1 MYYPDRPVA
10 INLITSNLIRK
21 NVKAKPDTV
30 YYAVDTNEVYIF
42 TADEKWVK
50 SINNIAPEV
59 QAKRYTNKQFKC
71 PSCGAPHK
79 ETEEKCSWCGN
90 YFVSEDYI

>member
-30 YYAVDTNEVYIF
+30 YYTVDTNEVYIF

-50 SINNIAPEV
+50 LLDLLTRIV
-59 QAKRYTNKQFKC
+59 
-71 PSCGAPHK
+71 
-79 ETEEKCSWCGN
+79 
-90 YFVSEDYI
+90 